1 MTSANVSKVTAGMT
15 VPTSASKKSGKD
27 EQEAVDFMSML
38 GNFAVNNSQQNNPVT
53 FQVSDSASNKT
64 AEYEKL
70 STKDDRIPKV
80 IGKTDDADMQKVD
93 QAVEE
98 FAKEVQQEVKELLGV
113 DDAQLEAAMKEL
125 GLTYQDLM
133 DPANLA
139 NLVMNLTGE
148 EDQLGLLMNAD
159 FQELMQDVEVL
170 SKNLLQEL
178 GMTPQ
183 EAAEVFTQLEQ
194 NAAQITDTE
203 EIPQQI
209 TEEVPRQITDT
220 EEVPQ
225 QIKEQEPQQ
234 ITEEVPRQ
242 IADTEEVPQQMQE
255 VTDAQADVSKVQQTD
270 DTQITEQKSQVEGL
284 TETDA
289 AATESVES
297 DVSVQNAE
305 EPVVQEVRVE
315 SDQTASQQEGQQEEA
330 PENSMTTEDESSLLQ
345 QNDTT
350 EKSIFTEHTF
360 QQTVQTIRTD
370 NVTAA
375 PTTAAPQNVVFDTL
389 DVIRQVSE
397 FTRVMYQ
404 GDTTSMEMQL
414 NPENLGKIYVQVT
427 AKEGVVTAHLAVQ
440 NEIVKEALENQT
452 IQLRENMN
460 QQGIKVEAVEV
471 TIASHEFERNLEQNQ
486 QGSAQDE
493 QREQASKSSRRN
505 ISMNQLDELSG
516 LMSEEEMLVAKIMR
530 DNGNSVDFTA

>member
-53 FQVSDSASNKT
+53 FQVSDSTSNKT
-64 AEYEKL
+64 VEYEKL

-80 IGKTDDADMQKVD
+80 TGKTDDADMQKVD

-98 FAKEVQQEVKELLGV
+98 FAKEVQKEVKELLGV

-133 DPANLA
+133 DPVNLA

-159 FQELMQDVEVL
+159 FQELMQNVEVL

-183 EAAEVFTQLEQ
+183 EVAEVFAQLEQ
-194 NAAQITDTE
+194 NAAQI
-203 EIPQQI
+203 
-209 TEEVPRQITDT
+209 
-220 EEVPQ
+220 
-225 QIKEQEPQQ
+225 
-234 ITEEVPRQ
+234 
-242 IADTEEVPQQMQE
+242 TEEVPQQMQE
-255 VTDAQADVSKVQQTD
+255 VTDTQADVLKVQQTD
-270 DTQITEQKSQVEGL
+270 DVQITEQKSQVTGL
-284 TETDA
+284 TETNA

-297 DVSVQNAE
+297 DGNVQNVE
-305 EPVVQEVRVE
+305 EPVSQEVRVE
-315 SDQTASQQEGQQEEA
+315 NDQTASQQEGQQEEA
-330 PENSMTTEDESSLLQ
+330 PENSMTTEDDASLLQ

-370 NVTAA
+370 NITAA
-375 PTTAAPQNVVFDTL
+375 PTTAVPQNVVFNTL

-493 QREQASKSSRRN
+493 QREQASKSPRRN

>member
-38 GNFAVNNSQQNNPVT
+38 GNFAVNHSQQNNPVT
-53 FQVSDSASNKT
+53 FQVSDSTSNKT

-80 IGKTDDADMQKVD
+80 TGKTDDADMQKVD

-133 DPANLA
+133 DPVNLA

-159 FQELMQDVEVL
+159 FQELMQNVEVL

-183 EAAEVFTQLEQ
+183 EVAEVFAQLEQ
-194 NAAQITDTE
+194 NAAQI
-203 EIPQQI
+203 
-209 TEEVPRQITDT
+209 
-220 EEVPQ
+220 
-225 QIKEQEPQQ
+225 
-234 ITEEVPRQ
+234 
-242 IADTEEVPQQMQE
+242 TEEVPQQMQE
-255 VTDAQADVSKVQQTD
+255 VTDTQADVLKVQQTD
-270 DTQITEQKSQVEGL
+270 DVQITEQKSQVTGL
-284 TETDA
+284 TETNA
-289 AATESVES
+289 AAEAVEN
-297 DVSVQNAE
+297 DANVQNVE

-315 SDQTASQQEGQQEEA
+315 NDQTASQQDGQQEEA
-330 PENSMTTEDESSLLQ
+330 PENSMTTEDDASLLQ

-370 NVTAA
+370 NITAA
-375 PTTAAPQNVVFDTL
+375 PTTAVPQNVVFNTL

-493 QREQASKSSRRN
+493 QREQASKSPRRN

>member
-15 VPTSASKKSGKD
+15 VQTSASKKSGKD

-38 GNFAVNNSQQNNPVT
+38 GNFAVNHSQQNNPVT
-53 FQVSDSASNKT
+53 FQVSDSTSNKT
-64 AEYEKL
+64 VEYEKL

-80 IGKTDDADMQKVD
+80 TGKTDDADMQKVD

-98 FAKEVQQEVKELLGV
+98 FAKEVQKEVKELLGV

-133 DPANLA
+133 DPVNLA

-159 FQELMQDVEVL
+159 FQELMQNVEVL

-178 GMTPQ
+178 GM
-183 EAAEVFTQLEQ
+183 AQLEQ
-194 NAAQITDTE
+194 NAAQI
-203 EIPQQI
+203 
-209 TEEVPRQITDT
+209 
-220 EEVPQ
+220 
-225 QIKEQEPQQ
+225 
-234 ITEEVPRQ
+234 
-242 IADTEEVPQQMQE
+242 TEEVPQQMQE
-255 VTDAQADVSKVQQTD
+255 VTDTQADVLKVQQTD
-270 DTQITEQKSQVEGL
+270 DVQITEQKSQVTGL
-284 TETDA
+284 TETNA

-297 DVSVQNAE
+297 DGNVQNVE
-305 EPVVQEVRVE
+305 EPVSQEVRVE
-315 SDQTASQQEGQQEEA
+315 NDQTASQQEGQQEEA
-330 PENSMTTEDESSLLQ
+330 PENSMTTEDDASLLQ

-370 NVTAA
+370 NITAA
-375 PTTAAPQNVVFDTL
+375 PTTAVPQNVVFNTL

-493 QREQASKSSRRN
+493 QREQASKSPRRN

>member
-15 VPTSASKKSGKD
+15 VQTSASKKSGKD

-38 GNFAVNNSQQNNPVT
+38 GNFAVNHSQQNNPVT

-64 AEYEKL
+64 VEYEKL

-80 IGKTDDADMQKVD
+80 TGKTDDADMQKVD

-133 DPANLA
+133 DPVNLA

-159 FQELMQDVEVL
+159 FQELMQNVEVL

-183 EAAEVFTQLEQ
+183 EAAEVFAQLEQ
-194 NAAQITDTE
+194 NAAQI
-203 EIPQQI
+203 
-209 TEEVPRQITDT
+209 
-220 EEVPQ
+220 
-225 QIKEQEPQQ
+225 
-234 ITEEVPRQ
+234 
-242 IADTEEVPQQMQE
+242 TEEVPQQMQE
-255 VTDAQADVSKVQQTD
+255 VTDTQADVLKVQQTD
-270 DTQITEQKSQVEGL
+270 DVQITEQKSQVTGL
-284 TETDA
+284 TETNA

-297 DVSVQNAE
+297 DGNVQNVE
-305 EPVVQEVRVE
+305 EPVSQEVRVE
-315 SDQTASQQEGQQEEA
+315 NDQTASQQEGQQEEA
-330 PENSMTTEDESSLLQ
+330 PENSMTTEDDASLLQ

-370 NVTAA
+370 NITAA
-375 PTTAAPQNVVFDTL
+375 PTTAVPHNVVFNTL

-493 QREQASKSSRRN
+493 QREQASKSPRRN

>member
-15 VPTSASKKSGKD
+15 VQTSASKKSGKD
-27 EQEAVDFMSML
+27 EQKAVDFMSML
-38 GNFAVNNSQQNNPVT
+38 GNFAVNHSQQNNPVT
-53 FQVSDSASNKT
+53 FQVSDSTSNKT
-64 AEYEKL
+64 VEYEKL

-80 IGKTDDADMQKVD
+80 TGKTDDADMQKVD

-98 FAKEVQQEVKELLGV
+98 FAKEVQKEVKELLGV

-133 DPANLA
+133 DPVNLA

-159 FQELMQDVEVL
+159 FQELMQNVEVL

-183 EAAEVFTQLEQ
+183 EVAEVFAQLEQ
-194 NAAQITDTE
+194 NAAQI
-203 EIPQQI
+203 
-209 TEEVPRQITDT
+209 
-220 EEVPQ
+220 
-225 QIKEQEPQQ
+225 
-234 ITEEVPRQ
+234 
-242 IADTEEVPQQMQE
+242 TEEVPQQMQE
-255 VTDAQADVSKVQQTD
+255 VTDTQADVLKVQQTD
-270 DTQITEQKSQVEGL
+270 DVQITEQKSQVTGL
-284 TETDA
+284 TETNA

-297 DVSVQNAE
+297 DGNVQNVE
-305 EPVVQEVRVE
+305 EPVSQEVRVE
-315 SDQTASQQEGQQEEA
+315 NDQTASQQEGQQEEA
-330 PENSMTTEDESSLLQ
+330 PENSMTTEDDASLLQ

-370 NVTAA
+370 NITAA
-375 PTTAAPQNVVFDTL
+375 PTTAVPQNVVFNTL

-493 QREQASKSSRRN
+493 QREQASKSPRRN

>member
-15 VPTSASKKSGKD
+15 VQTSASKKSGKD

-38 GNFAVNNSQQNNPVT
+38 GNFAVNHSQQNNPVT
-53 FQVSDSASNKT
+53 FQVSDSTSNKT
-64 AEYEKL
+64 VEYEKL

-80 IGKTDDADMQKVD
+80 TGKTDDADMQKVD

-133 DPANLA
+133 DPVNLA

-159 FQELMQDVEVL
+159 FQELMQNVEVL

-183 EAAEVFTQLEQ
+183 EAAEVFAQLEQ
-194 NAAQITDTE
+194 NAAQI
-203 EIPQQI
+203 
-209 TEEVPRQITDT
+209 
-220 EEVPQ
+220 
-225 QIKEQEPQQ
+225 
-234 ITEEVPRQ
+234 
-242 IADTEEVPQQMQE
+242 TEEVPQQMQE
-255 VTDAQADVSKVQQTD
+255 VTDTQADVLKVQQTD
-270 DTQITEQKSQVEGL
+270 DVQITEQKSQVTGL
-284 TETDA
+284 TETNA
-289 AATESVES
+289 AATESVER
-297 DVSVQNAE
+297 DGNVQNVE
-305 EPVVQEVRVE
+305 EPVSQEVRVE
-315 SDQTASQQEGQQEEA
+315 NDQTASQQEGQQEEA
-330 PENSMTTEDESSLLQ
+330 PENSMTTEDDASLLQ

-370 NVTAA
+370 NITAA
-375 PTTAAPQNVVFDTL
+375 PTTAVPQNVVFNTL

-493 QREQASKSSRRN
+493 QREQASKSPRRN

>member
-53 FQVSDSASNKT
+53 FQVSDNTSNKT
-64 AEYEKL
+64 VEYEKL

-80 IGKTDDADMQKVD
+80 TGKTDDADMQKVD

-125 GLTYQDLM
+125 GLTYQDLT
-133 DPANLA
+133 DPVNLA

-159 FQELMQDVEVL
+159 FQELMQNVEVL

-183 EAAEVFTQLEQ
+183 EAAEVFAQLEQ
-194 NAAQITDTE
+194 NAAQI
-203 EIPQQI
+203 
-209 TEEVPRQITDT
+209 
-220 EEVPQ
+220 
-225 QIKEQEPQQ
+225 
-234 ITEEVPRQ
+234 
-242 IADTEEVPQQMQE
+242 TEEVPQQMQE
-255 VTDAQADVSKVQQTD
+255 VTDTQADVLKVQQTD
-270 DTQITEQKSQVEGL
+270 DVQITEQKSQVTGL
-284 TETDA
+284 TETNA

-297 DVSVQNAE
+297 DGNVQNVE
-305 EPVVQEVRVE
+305 EPVSQEVRVE
-315 SDQTASQQEGQQEEA
+315 NDQTASQQEGQQEEA
-330 PENSMTTEDESSLLQ
+330 PENSMTTEDDASLLQ

-370 NVTAA
+370 NITAA
-375 PTTAAPQNVVFDTL
+375 PTTAVPQNVVFNTL

-460 QQGIKVEAVEV
+460 QQGIKIEAVEV

-493 QREQASKSSRRN
+493 QREQASKSPRRN

>member
-15 VPTSASKKSGKD
+15 VQTSASKKSGKD

-38 GNFAVNNSQQNNPVT
+38 GNFAVNHSQQNNPVT
-53 FQVSDSASNKT
+53 FQVSDSTSNKT
-64 AEYEKL
+64 VEYEKL

-80 IGKTDDADMQKVD
+80 TGKTDDADMQKVD

-98 FAKEVQQEVKELLGV
+98 FAKEVQKEVKELLGV

-133 DPANLA
+133 DPVNLA

-159 FQELMQDVEVL
+159 FQELMQNVEVL

-183 EAAEVFTQLEQ
+183 EVAEVFAQLEQ
-194 NAAQITDTE
+194 NAAQI
-203 EIPQQI
+203 
-209 TEEVPRQITDT
+209 
-220 EEVPQ
+220 
-225 QIKEQEPQQ
+225 
-234 ITEEVPRQ
+234 
-242 IADTEEVPQQMQE
+242 TEEVPQQMQE
-255 VTDAQADVSKVQQTD
+255 VTDTQADVLKVQQTD
-270 DTQITEQKSQVEGL
+270 DVQITEQKSQVTGL
-284 TETDA
+284 TETNA

-297 DVSVQNAE
+297 DGNVQNVE
-305 EPVVQEVRVE
+305 EPVSQEVRVE
-315 SDQTASQQEGQQEEA
+315 NDQTASQQEGQQEEA
-330 PENSMTTEDESSLLQ
+330 PENSMTTEDDASLLQ

-370 NVTAA
+370 NITAA
-375 PTTAAPQNVVFDTL
+375 PTTAVPQNVVFNTL

-493 QREQASKSSRRN
+493 QREQASKSPRRN

-530 DNGNSVDFTA
+530 DNGNSGDFTA

>member
-15 VPTSASKKSGKD
+15 VQTSASKKSGKD

-38 GNFAVNNSQQNNPVT
+38 GNFAMNNSQQNNPVT

-80 IGKTDDADMQKVD
+80 TGKTGDADMQKVD

-133 DPANLA
+133 DPVNLA

-159 FQELMQDVEVL
+159 FQELMQNVEVL

-183 EAAEVFTQLEQ
+183 EAAEVFAQLEQ
-194 NAAQITDTE
+194 NAAQI
-203 EIPQQI
+203 
-209 TEEVPRQITDT
+209 
-220 EEVPQ
+220 
-225 QIKEQEPQQ
+225 
-234 ITEEVPRQ
+234 
-242 IADTEEVPQQMQE
+242 TEEVPQQMQE
-255 VTDAQADVSKVQQTD
+255 VTDTQADVLKVQQTD
-270 DTQITEQKSQVEGL
+270 DVQITEQKSQVTGL
-284 TETDA
+284 TETNA

-297 DVSVQNAE
+297 DGNVQNVE
-305 EPVVQEVRVE
+305 EPVSQEVRVE
-315 SDQTASQQEGQQEEA
+315 NDQTASQQEGQQEEA
-330 PENSMTTEDESSLLQ
+330 PENSMTTEDDASLLQ

-370 NVTAA
+370 NITAA
-375 PTTAAPQNVVFDTL
+375 PTTAAPQNVVFNTL

-493 QREQASKSSRRN
+493 QREQASKSPRRN
-505 ISMNQLDELSG
+505 ISMNQLDEMSG

>member
-15 VPTSASKKSGKD
+15 VQTSASKKSGKD

-38 GNFAVNNSQQNNPVT
+38 GNFAVNHSQQNNPVT
-53 FQVSDSASNKT
+53 FQVPDSTSNKT

-80 IGKTDDADMQKVD
+80 TGKTGDADMQKVD

-133 DPANLA
+133 DPVNLA

-159 FQELMQDVEVL
+159 FQELMQNVEVL

-183 EAAEVFTQLEQ
+183 EVAEVFAQLEQ
-194 NAAQITDTE
+194 NAAQI
-203 EIPQQI
+203 
-209 TEEVPRQITDT
+209 
-220 EEVPQ
+220 
-225 QIKEQEPQQ
+225 
-234 ITEEVPRQ
+234 
-242 IADTEEVPQQMQE
+242 TEEVPQQMQE
-255 VTDAQADVSKVQQTD
+255 VTDTQADVLKVQQTD
-270 DTQITEQKSQVEGL
+270 DVQITEQKSQVTGL
-284 TETDA
+284 TETNA

-297 DVSVQNAE
+297 DGNVQNVE
-305 EPVVQEVRVE
+305 ETVSQEVRVE
-315 SDQTASQQEGQQEEA
+315 NDQTASQQEGQQEEA
-330 PENSMTTEDESSLLQ
+330 PENSMTTEDDASLLQ

-370 NVTAA
+370 NITAA
-375 PTTAAPQNVVFDTL
+375 PTTAVPQNVVFNTL

-493 QREQASKSSRRN
+493 QREQASKSPRRN

>member
-15 VPTSASKKSGKD
+15 VQTSASKKSGKD

-38 GNFAVNNSQQNNPVT
+38 GNFAVNPSQQNNPVT

-80 IGKTDDADMQKVD
+80 TGKTGDADMQKVD

-133 DPANLA
+133 DPVNLA

-159 FQELMQDVEVL
+159 FQELMQNVEVL

-183 EAAEVFTQLEQ
+183 EVAEVFAQLEQ
-194 NAAQITDTE
+194 NAAQI
-203 EIPQQI
+203 
-209 TEEVPRQITDT
+209 
-220 EEVPQ
+220 
-225 QIKEQEPQQ
+225 
-234 ITEEVPRQ
+234 
-242 IADTEEVPQQMQE
+242 TEEVPQQMQE
-255 VTDAQADVSKVQQTD
+255 VTDTQADVLKVQQTD
-270 DTQITEQKSQVEGL
+270 DVQITEQKSQVTGL
-284 TETDA
+284 TETNA

-297 DVSVQNAE
+297 DGNVQNVE
-305 EPVVQEVRVE
+305 EPVSQEVRVE
-315 SDQTASQQEGQQEEA
+315 NDQTASQQEGQQEEA
-330 PENSMTTEDESSLLQ
+330 PENSMTTEDDASLLQ

-370 NVTAA
+370 NITAA
-375 PTTAAPQNVVFDTL
+375 PTTAVPQNVVFNTL

-493 QREQASKSSRRN
+493 QREQASKSPRRN

>member
-15 VPTSASKKSGKD
+15 VQTSASKKSGKD

-38 GNFAVNNSQQNNPVT
+38 GNFAVNHSQQNNPVT
-53 FQVSDSASNKT
+53 FQVSDSTSNKT
-64 AEYEKL
+64 VEYEKL

-80 IGKTDDADMQKVD
+80 TGKTDDADMQKVD

-98 FAKEVQQEVKELLGV
+98 FAKEVQKEVKELLGV
-113 DDAQLEAAMKEL
+113 NDAQLEAAMKEL

-133 DPANLA
+133 DPVNLA

-159 FQELMQDVEVL
+159 FQELMQNVEVL

-183 EAAEVFTQLEQ
+183 EVAEVFAQLEQ
-194 NAAQITDTE
+194 NAAQI
-203 EIPQQI
+203 
-209 TEEVPRQITDT
+209 
-220 EEVPQ
+220 
-225 QIKEQEPQQ
+225 
-234 ITEEVPRQ
+234 
-242 IADTEEVPQQMQE
+242 TEEVPQQMQE
-255 VTDAQADVSKVQQTD
+255 VTDTQADVLKVQQTD
-270 DTQITEQKSQVEGL
+270 DVQITEQKSQVTGL
-284 TETDA
+284 TETNA

-297 DVSVQNAE
+297 DGNVQNVE
-305 EPVVQEVRVE
+305 EPVSQEVRVE
-315 SDQTASQQEGQQEEA
+315 NDQTASQQEGQQEEA
-330 PENSMTTEDESSLLQ
+330 PENSMTTEDDASLLQ

-370 NVTAA
+370 NITAA
-375 PTTAAPQNVVFDTL
+375 PTTAVPQNVVFNTL

-493 QREQASKSSRRN
+493 QREQASKSPRRN

>member
-53 FQVSDSASNKT
+53 FQVSDNTSNKT
-64 AEYEKL
+64 VEYEKL

-80 IGKTDDADMQKVD
+80 TGKTDDADMQKVD

-98 FAKEVQQEVKELLGV
+98 FAKEVQKEVKELLGV

-133 DPANLA
+133 DPVNLA

-159 FQELMQDVEVL
+159 FQELMQNVEVL

-183 EAAEVFTQLEQ
+183 EVAEVFAQLEQ
-194 NAAQITDTE
+194 NAAQI
-203 EIPQQI
+203 
-209 TEEVPRQITDT
+209 
-220 EEVPQ
+220 
-225 QIKEQEPQQ
+225 
-234 ITEEVPRQ
+234 
-242 IADTEEVPQQMQE
+242 TEEVPQQMQE
-255 VTDAQADVSKVQQTD
+255 VTDTQADVLKVQQTD
-270 DTQITEQKSQVEGL
+270 DVQITEQKSQVTGL
-284 TETDA
+284 TETNA

-297 DVSVQNAE
+297 DGNVQNVE
-305 EPVVQEVRVE
+305 EPVSQEVRVE
-315 SDQTASQQEGQQEEA
+315 NDQTASQQEAQQEEA
-330 PENSMTTEDESSLLQ
+330 PENSMTTEDDASLLQ

-370 NVTAA
+370 NITAA
-375 PTTAAPQNVVFDTL
+375 PTTAVPHNVVFNTL

-493 QREQASKSSRRN
+493 QREQASKSPRRN

>member
-15 VPTSASKKSGKD
+15 VQTSASKKSGKD

-38 GNFAVNNSQQNNPVT
+38 GNFAVNHSQQNNPVT
-53 FQVSDSASNKT
+53 FQVSDSTSNKT
-64 AEYEKL
+64 VEYEKL

-80 IGKTDDADMQKVD
+80 TGKTDDADMQKVD

-98 FAKEVQQEVKELLGV
+98 FAKEVQKEVKELLGV

-133 DPANLA
+133 DPVNLA

-159 FQELMQDVEVL
+159 FQELMQNVEVL

-183 EAAEVFTQLEQ
+183 EVAEVFAQLEQ
-194 NAAQITDTE
+194 NAAQI
-203 EIPQQI
+203 
-209 TEEVPRQITDT
+209 
-220 EEVPQ
+220 
-225 QIKEQEPQQ
+225 
-234 ITEEVPRQ
+234 
-242 IADTEEVPQQMQE
+242 TEEVPQQMQE
-255 VTDAQADVSKVQQTD
+255 VTDTQADVLKVQQTD
-270 DTQITEQKSQVEGL
+270 DVQITEQKSQVTGM
-284 TETDA
+284 TDTN
-289 AATESVES
+289 AATAEAVES
-297 DVSVQNAE
+297 DGNVQNVE
-305 EPVVQEVRVE
+305 EPVSQEVRVE
-315 SDQTASQQEGQQEEA
+315 NDQTASQQEGQQEEA
-330 PENSMTTEDESSLLQ
+330 PENSMTTEDDASLLQ

-370 NVTAA
+370 NITAA
-375 PTTAAPQNVVFDTL
+375 PTTAVPQNVVFNTL

-493 QREQASKSSRRN
+493 QREQASKSPRRN

>member
-15 VPTSASKKSGKD
+15 VQTSASKKSGKD

-38 GNFAVNNSQQNNPVT
+38 GNFAVNHSQQNNPVT
-53 FQVSDSASNKT
+53 FQVSDSTSNKT
-64 AEYEKL
+64 VEYEKL

-80 IGKTDDADMQKVD
+80 TGKTGDADMQKVD

-98 FAKEVQQEVKELLGV
+98 FAKEVQKEVKELLGV

-133 DPANLA
+133 DPVNLA

-159 FQELMQDVEVL
+159 FQELMQNVEVL

-183 EAAEVFTQLEQ
+183 EVAEVFAQLEQ
-194 NAAQITDTE
+194 NAAQI
-203 EIPQQI
+203 
-209 TEEVPRQITDT
+209 
-220 EEVPQ
+220 
-225 QIKEQEPQQ
+225 
-234 ITEEVPRQ
+234 
-242 IADTEEVPQQMQE
+242 TEEVPQQMQE
-255 VTDAQADVSKVQQTD
+255 VTDTQADVLKVQQTD
-270 DTQITEQKSQVEGL
+270 DVQITEQKSQVTGL
-284 TETDA
+284 TETNA

-297 DVSVQNAE
+297 DGNVQNVE
-305 EPVVQEVRVE
+305 EPVSQEVRVE
-315 SDQTASQQEGQQEEA
+315 NDQTASQQEGQQEEA
-330 PENSMTTEDESSLLQ
+330 PENSMTTEDDASLLQ

-370 NVTAA
+370 NITAA
-375 PTTAAPQNVVFDTL
+375 PTTAVPQNVVFNTL

-493 QREQASKSSRRN
+493 QREQASKSPRRN

>member
-64 AEYEKL
+64 VEYEKL

-80 IGKTDDADMQKVD
+80 TGKTDDADMQKVD

-133 DPANLA
+133 DPVNLA

-159 FQELMQDVEVL
+159 FQELMQNVEVL

-183 EAAEVFTQLEQ
+183 EAAEVFAQLEQ
-194 NAAQITDTE
+194 NAAQI
-203 EIPQQI
+203 
-209 TEEVPRQITDT
+209 
-220 EEVPQ
+220 
-225 QIKEQEPQQ
+225 
-234 ITEEVPRQ
+234 
-242 IADTEEVPQQMQE
+242 TEEVPQQMQE
-255 VTDAQADVSKVQQTD
+255 VTDTQADVLKVQQTD
-270 DTQITEQKSQVEGL
+270 DVQITEQKSQVTGL
-284 TETDA
+284 TETNA

-297 DVSVQNAE
+297 DGNVQNVE
-305 EPVVQEVRVE
+305 EPVSQEVRVE
-315 SDQTASQQEGQQEEA
+315 NDQTASQQEGQQEEA
-330 PENSMTTEDESSLLQ
+330 PENSMTTEDDASLLQ

-370 NVTAA
+370 NITAA
-375 PTTAAPQNVVFDTL
+375 PTTAVPHNVVFNTL

-493 QREQASKSSRRN
+493 QREQASKSPRRN

>member
-15 VPTSASKKSGKD
+15 VQTSASKKSGKD

-80 IGKTDDADMQKVD
+80 TGKTGDADMQKVD

-133 DPANLA
+133 DPVNLA

-159 FQELMQDVEVL
+159 FQELMQNVEVL

-183 EAAEVFTQLEQ
+183 EVAEVFAQLEQ
-194 NAAQITDTE
+194 NAAQI
-203 EIPQQI
+203 
-209 TEEVPRQITDT
+209 
-220 EEVPQ
+220 
-225 QIKEQEPQQ
+225 
-234 ITEEVPRQ
+234 
-242 IADTEEVPQQMQE
+242 TEEVPQQMQE
-255 VTDAQADVSKVQQTD
+255 VTDTQADVLKVQQTD
-270 DTQITEQKSQVEGL
+270 DVQITEQKSQVTGL
-284 TETDA
+284 TETNA

-297 DVSVQNAE
+297 DGNVQNVE

-315 SDQTASQQEGQQEEA
+315 NDQTASQQEGQQEEA
-330 PENSMTTEDESSLLQ
+330 PENSMTTEDDASLLQ

-370 NVTAA
+370 NITAA
-375 PTTAAPQNVVFDTL
+375 PTTAVPQNVVFNTL

-493 QREQASKSSRRN
+493 QREQASKSPRRN

>member
-1 MTSANVSKVTAGMT
+1 
-15 VPTSASKKSGKD
+15 
-27 EQEAVDFMSML
+27 
-38 GNFAVNNSQQNNPVT
+38 
-53 FQVSDSASNKT
+53 
-64 AEYEKL
+64 
-70 STKDDRIPKV
+70 
-80 IGKTDDADMQKVD
+80 
-93 QAVEE
+93 
-98 FAKEVQQEVKELLGV
+98 
-113 DDAQLEAAMKEL
+113 
-125 GLTYQDLM
+125 
-133 DPANLA
+133 
-139 NLVMNLTGE
+139 
-148 EDQLGLLMNAD
+148 
-159 FQELMQDVEVL
+159 
-170 SKNLLQEL
+170 
-178 GMTPQ
+178 MTPQ

-194 NAAQITDTE
+194 NVA
-203 EIPQQI
+203 QI
-209 TEEVPRQITDT
+209 TEEVP
-220 EEVPQ
+220 Q
-225 QIKEQEPQQ
+225 Q
-234 ITEEVPRQ
+234 V
-242 IADTEEVPQQMQE
+242 QE
-255 VTDAQADVSKVQQTD
+255 VTDTQAEVLQVQQTD
-270 DTQITEQKSQVEGL
+270 DVQATEQKSQVTGM
-284 TETDA
+284 TDTN
-289 AATESVES
+289 AATAEAVES
-297 DVSVQNAE
+297 DGNVQNVE
-305 EPVVQEVRVE
+305 EPVSQEVRVE
-315 SDQTASQQEGQQEEA
+315 NDQTASQQEGQQEEA
-330 PENSMTTEDESSLLQ
+330 PENSMTTEDDASLLQ

-370 NVTAA
+370 NI
-375 PTTAAPQNVVFDTL
+375 TAAPQNVVFNTL

-493 QREQASKSSRRN
+493 QREQASKSPRRN
-505 ISMNQLDELSG
+505 ISMNQLDEMSG

>member
-15 VPTSASKKSGKD
+15 VQTSASKKSGKD

-38 GNFAVNNSQQNNPVT
+38 GNFAVNHSQQNNPVT
-53 FQVSDSASNKT
+53 FQVSDSTSNKT
-64 AEYEKL
+64 VEYEKL

-80 IGKTDDADMQKVD
+80 TGKTDDADMQKVD

-133 DPANLA
+133 DPVNLA

-159 FQELMQDVEVL
+159 FQELMQNVEVL

-183 EAAEVFTQLEQ
+183 EAAEVFAQLEQ
-194 NAAQITDTE
+194 NAAQI
-203 EIPQQI
+203 
-209 TEEVPRQITDT
+209 
-220 EEVPQ
+220 
-225 QIKEQEPQQ
+225 
-234 ITEEVPRQ
+234 
-242 IADTEEVPQQMQE
+242 TEEVPQQMQE
-255 VTDAQADVSKVQQTD
+255 VTDTQADVLKVQQTD
-270 DTQITEQKSQVEGL
+270 DVQITEQKSQVTGL
-284 TETDA
+284 TESNA

-297 DVSVQNAE
+297 DGNVQNVE
-305 EPVVQEVRVE
+305 EPVSQEVPVE
-315 SDQTASQQEGQQEEA
+315 NDQTASQQDGQQEEA
-330 PENSMTTEDESSLLQ
+330 PENSMTTEEDASLLQ

-370 NVTAA
+370 NVVAA

-493 QREQASKSSRRN
+493 QREQASKSPRRN

>member
-15 VPTSASKKSGKD
+15 VQTSASKKSGKD

-38 GNFAVNNSQQNNPVT
+38 GNFAVNHSQQNNPVT

-64 AEYEKL
+64 VEYEKL

-80 IGKTDDADMQKVD
+80 TGKTDDADMQKVD

-133 DPANLA
+133 DPVNLA

-159 FQELMQDVEVL
+159 FQELMQNVEVL

-183 EAAEVFTQLEQ
+183 EAAEVFAQLEQ
-194 NAAQITDTE
+194 NAAQI
-203 EIPQQI
+203 
-209 TEEVPRQITDT
+209 
-220 EEVPQ
+220 
-225 QIKEQEPQQ
+225 
-234 ITEEVPRQ
+234 
-242 IADTEEVPQQMQE
+242 TEEVPQQMQE
-255 VTDAQADVSKVQQTD
+255 VTDTQADVLKVQQTD
-270 DTQITEQKSQVEGL
+270 DVQITEQKSQVTGL
-284 TETDA
+284 TETNA

-297 DVSVQNAE
+297 DGNVQNVE
-305 EPVVQEVRVE
+305 EPVSQEVRVE
-315 SDQTASQQEGQQEEA
+315 NDQTASQQEGQQEEA
-330 PENSMTTEDESSLLQ
+330 PENCMTTEDDASLLQ

-370 NVTAA
+370 NITAA
-375 PTTAAPQNVVFDTL
+375 PTTTVPQNVVFNTL

-493 QREQASKSSRRN
+493 QREQASKSPRRN

>member
-15 VPTSASKKSGKD
+15 VQTSASKKSGKD

-38 GNFAVNNSQQNNPVT
+38 GNFTVNHSQQNNPVT
-53 FQVSDSASNKT
+53 FQVSDSTSNKT
-64 AEYEKL
+64 VEYEKL

-80 IGKTDDADMQKVD
+80 TGKTDDADMQKVD

-133 DPANLA
+133 DPVNLA

-159 FQELMQDVEVL
+159 FQELMQNVEVL

-183 EAAEVFTQLEQ
+183 EVAEVFAQLEQ
-194 NAAQITDTE
+194 NAAQI
-203 EIPQQI
+203 
-209 TEEVPRQITDT
+209 
-220 EEVPQ
+220 
-225 QIKEQEPQQ
+225 
-234 ITEEVPRQ
+234 
-242 IADTEEVPQQMQE
+242 TEEVPQQMQE
-255 VTDAQADVSKVQQTD
+255 VTDTQADVLKVQQTD
-270 DTQITEQKSQVEGL
+270 DVQITEQKSQVTGL
-284 TETDA
+284 TETNA

-297 DVSVQNAE
+297 DGNVQNVE
-305 EPVVQEVRVE
+305 EPVSQEVRVE
-315 SDQTASQQEGQQEEA
+315 NDQTASQQEGQQEEA
-330 PENSMTTEDESSLLQ
+330 PENSMTTEDDASLLQ

-370 NVTAA
+370 NITAA
-375 PTTAAPQNVVFDTL
+375 PTTAVPQNVVFNTL

-493 QREQASKSSRRN
+493 QREQASKSPRRN

>member
-15 VPTSASKKSGKD
+15 VQTSASKKSGKD

-38 GNFAVNNSQQNNPVT
+38 GNFAVNHSQQNNPVT
-53 FQVSDSASNKT
+53 FQVSDSTSNKT
-64 AEYEKL
+64 VEYEKL
-70 STKDDRIPKV
+70 STKDDRIPK
-80 IGKTDDADMQKVD
+80 ITGKTDDADMQKVD

-133 DPANLA
+133 DPVNLA

-159 FQELMQDVEVL
+159 FQELMQNVEVL

-183 EAAEVFTQLEQ
+183 EAAEVFAQLEQ
-194 NAAQITDTE
+194 NAAQI
-203 EIPQQI
+203 
-209 TEEVPRQITDT
+209 
-220 EEVPQ
+220 
-225 QIKEQEPQQ
+225 
-234 ITEEVPRQ
+234 
-242 IADTEEVPQQMQE
+242 TEEVPQQMQE
-255 VTDAQADVSKVQQTD
+255 VTDTQADVLKVQQTD
-270 DTQITEQKSQVEGL
+270 DVQITEQKSQVTGL
-284 TETDA
+284 TETNA

-297 DVSVQNAE
+297 DGNVQTVEATVS
-305 EPVVQEVRVE
+305 QEVRVE
-315 SDQTASQQEGQQEEA
+315 NDQTASQQEGQQEEA
-330 PENSMTTEDESSLLQ
+330 PENSMTTEDDASLLQ

-370 NVTAA
+370 NITAA
-375 PTTAAPQNVVFDTL
+375 PTTAVPQNVVFNTL

-493 QREQASKSSRRN
+493 QREQASKSPRRN

>member
-64 AEYEKL
+64 VEYEKL

-80 IGKTDDADMQKVD
+80 TGKTDDADMQKVD

-98 FAKEVQQEVKELLGV
+98 FAKEVQQEVKELLGM

-133 DPANLA
+133 DPVNLA

-159 FQELMQDVEVL
+159 FQELMQNVEVL

-183 EAAEVFTQLEQ
+183 EAAEVFAQLEQ
-194 NAAQITDTE
+194 NAAQI
-203 EIPQQI
+203 
-209 TEEVPRQITDT
+209 
-220 EEVPQ
+220 
-225 QIKEQEPQQ
+225 
-234 ITEEVPRQ
+234 
-242 IADTEEVPQQMQE
+242 TEEVPQQMQE
-255 VTDAQADVSKVQQTD
+255 VTDTQADVLKVQQTD
-270 DTQITEQKSQVEGL
+270 DVQITEQKSQVTGL
-284 TETDA
+284 TETNA

-297 DVSVQNAE
+297 DGNVQNVE
-305 EPVVQEVRVE
+305 EPVSQEVRVE
-315 SDQTASQQEGQQEEA
+315 NDQTASQQEGQQEEA
-330 PENSMTTEDESSLLQ
+330 PENSMTTEDDASLLQ

-370 NVTAA
+370 NITAA
-375 PTTAAPQNVVFDTL
+375 PTTAVPHNVVFNTL

-404 GDTTSMEMQL
+404 GDTTNMEMQL

-493 QREQASKSSRRN
+493 QREQASKSPRRN

>member
-15 VPTSASKKSGKD
+15 VQTSASKKSGKD

-38 GNFAVNNSQQNNPVT
+38 GNFAVNHSQQNNPVT
-53 FQVSDSASNKT
+53 FQVSDSTSNKT
-64 AEYEKL
+64 VEYEKL

-80 IGKTDDADMQKVD
+80 TGKTDDADMQKVD

-98 FAKEVQQEVKELLGV
+98 FAKEVQKGVKELLGV

-133 DPANLA
+133 DPVNLA

-159 FQELMQDVEVL
+159 FQELMQNVEVL

-183 EAAEVFTQLEQ
+183 EVAEVFAQLEQ
-194 NAAQITDTE
+194 NAAQI
-203 EIPQQI
+203 
-209 TEEVPRQITDT
+209 
-220 EEVPQ
+220 
-225 QIKEQEPQQ
+225 
-234 ITEEVPRQ
+234 
-242 IADTEEVPQQMQE
+242 TEEVPQQMQE
-255 VTDAQADVSKVQQTD
+255 VTDTQADVLKVQQTD
-270 DTQITEQKSQVEGL
+270 DVQITEQKSQVTGL
-284 TETDA
+284 TETNA

-297 DVSVQNAE
+297 DGNVQNVE
-305 EPVVQEVRVE
+305 EPVSQEVRVE
-315 SDQTASQQEGQQEEA
+315 NDQTASQQEGQQEEA
-330 PENSMTTEDESSLLQ
+330 PENSMTTEDDASLLQ

-370 NVTAA
+370 NITAA
-375 PTTAAPQNVVFDTL
+375 PTTAVPQNVVFNTL

-493 QREQASKSSRRN
+493 QREQASKSPRRN

>member
-15 VPTSASKKSGKD
+15 VQTSASKKSGKD

-38 GNFAVNNSQQNNPVT
+38 GNFAVNHSQQNNPVT
-53 FQVSDSASNKT
+53 FQVSDNTSNKT
-64 AEYEKL
+64 VEYENL

-80 IGKTDDADMQKVD
+80 TGKTDDADMQKVD

-98 FAKEVQQEVKELLGV
+98 FAKELQQEVKELLGV

-133 DPANLA
+133 DPVNLA

-159 FQELMQDVEVL
+159 FQELMQNVEVL

-183 EAAEVFTQLEQ
+183 EAAEVFAQLEQ
-194 NAAQITDTE
+194 NAAQI
-203 EIPQQI
+203 
-209 TEEVPRQITDT
+209 
-220 EEVPQ
+220 
-225 QIKEQEPQQ
+225 
-234 ITEEVPRQ
+234 
-242 IADTEEVPQQMQE
+242 TEEVPQQMQE
-255 VTDAQADVSKVQQTD
+255 VTDTQADVLKVQQTD
-270 DTQITEQKSQVEGL
+270 DVQITEQKSQVTGL
-284 TETDA
+284 TETNA

-297 DVSVQNAE
+297 DGNVQNVE
-305 EPVVQEVRVE
+305 EPVSQEVRVE
-315 SDQTASQQEGQQEEA
+315 NDQTASQQEGQQEEA
-330 PENSMTTEDESSLLQ
+330 PENSMTTENDASLLQ

-370 NVTAA
+370 NITAA
-375 PTTAAPQNVVFDTL
+375 PTTAVPQNVVFNTL

-493 QREQASKSSRRN
+493 QREQASKSPRRN

>member
-64 AEYEKL
+64 VEYEKL

-80 IGKTDDADMQKVD
+80 TGKTDDADMQKVD

-133 DPANLA
+133 DPVNLA

-159 FQELMQDVEVL
+159 FQELMQNVEVL
-170 SKNLLQEL
+170 SKNLLQKL

-183 EAAEVFTQLEQ
+183 EAAEVFAQLEQ
-194 NAAQITDTE
+194 NAAQI
-203 EIPQQI
+203 
-209 TEEVPRQITDT
+209 
-220 EEVPQ
+220 
-225 QIKEQEPQQ
+225 
-234 ITEEVPRQ
+234 
-242 IADTEEVPQQMQE
+242 TEEVPQQMQE
-255 VTDAQADVSKVQQTD
+255 VTDTQADVLKVQQTD
-270 DTQITEQKSQVEGL
+270 DVQITEQKSQVTGL
-284 TETDA
+284 TETNA

-297 DVSVQNAE
+297 DGNVQNVE
-305 EPVVQEVRVE
+305 EPVSQEVRVE
-315 SDQTASQQEGQQEEA
+315 NDQTASQQEGQQEEA
-330 PENSMTTEDESSLLQ
+330 PENSMTTEDDASLLQ

-370 NVTAA
+370 NITAA
-375 PTTAAPQNVVFDTL
+375 PTTAVPHNVVFNTL

-404 GDTTSMEMQL
+404 GDTTNMEMQL

-493 QREQASKSSRRN
+493 QREQASKSPRRN

>member
-15 VPTSASKKSGKD
+15 VQTSASKKSGKD

-38 GNFAVNNSQQNNPVT
+38 GNFAVNHSQQNNPVT
-53 FQVSDSASNKT
+53 FQVSDNTSNKT
-64 AEYEKL
+64 VEYEKL

-80 IGKTDDADMQKVD
+80 TGKTDDADMQKVD

-98 FAKEVQQEVKELLGV
+98 FAKEVQKEVKELLGV

-133 DPANLA
+133 DPVNLA

-159 FQELMQDVEVL
+159 FQELMQNVEVL

-183 EAAEVFTQLEQ
+183 EAAEVFAQLEQ
-194 NAAQITDTE
+194 NAAQI
-203 EIPQQI
+203 
-209 TEEVPRQITDT
+209 
-220 EEVPQ
+220 
-225 QIKEQEPQQ
+225 
-234 ITEEVPRQ
+234 
-242 IADTEEVPQQMQE
+242 TEEVPQQMQE
-255 VTDAQADVSKVQQTD
+255 VTDTKADVLKVQQTD
-270 DTQITEQKSQVEGL
+270 DVQITEQKSQVTGL
-284 TETDA
+284 TETNA

-297 DVSVQNAE
+297 DGNVQNVE
-305 EPVVQEVRVE
+305 EPVSQEVRVE
-315 SDQTASQQEGQQEEA
+315 NDQTASQQEGQQEEA
-330 PENSMTTEDESSLLQ
+330 PENSMTTEDDASLLQ

-370 NVTAA
+370 NITAA
-375 PTTAAPQNVVFDTL
+375 PTTAVPQNVVFNTL

-493 QREQASKSSRRN
+493 QREQASKSPRRN

>member
-15 VPTSASKKSGKD
+15 VQTSASKKSGKD

-38 GNFAVNNSQQNNPVT
+38 GNFAVNHSQQNNPVT
-53 FQVSDSASNKT
+53 FQVSDNTSNKT
-64 AEYEKL
+64 VEYEKL

-80 IGKTDDADMQKVD
+80 TGKTDDADMQKVD

-133 DPANLA
+133 DPVNLA

-159 FQELMQDVEVL
+159 FQELMQNVEVL

-183 EAAEVFTQLEQ
+183 EAAEVFAQLEQ
-194 NAAQITDTE
+194 NAAQI
-203 EIPQQI
+203 
-209 TEEVPRQITDT
+209 
-220 EEVPQ
+220 
-225 QIKEQEPQQ
+225 
-234 ITEEVPRQ
+234 
-242 IADTEEVPQQMQE
+242 TEEVPQQMQE
-255 VTDAQADVSKVQQTD
+255 VTDTQADVLKVQQTD
-270 DTQITEQKSQVEGL
+270 DVQITEQKSQVTGL
-284 TETDA
+284 TETNA

-297 DVSVQNAE
+297 DGNVQNVE
-305 EPVVQEVRVE
+305 EPVSQEVRVE
-315 SDQTASQQEGQQEEA
+315 NDQTASQQEGQQEEA
-330 PENSMTTEDESSLLQ
+330 PENCMTTEDDASLLQ

-370 NVTAA
+370 NITAA
-375 PTTAAPQNVVFDTL
+375 PTTTVPQNVVFNTL

-493 QREQASKSSRRN
+493 QREQAFKSPRRN

>member
-64 AEYEKL
+64 VEYEKL

-80 IGKTDDADMQKVD
+80 TGKTDDADMQKVD

-133 DPANLA
+133 DPVNLA

-159 FQELMQDVEVL
+159 FQELMQNVEVL

-183 EAAEVFTQLEQ
+183 EAAEVFAQLEQ
-194 NAAQITDTE
+194 NAAQI
-203 EIPQQI
+203 
-209 TEEVPRQITDT
+209 
-220 EEVPQ
+220 
-225 QIKEQEPQQ
+225 
-234 ITEEVPRQ
+234 
-242 IADTEEVPQQMQE
+242 TEEVPQQMQE
-255 VTDAQADVSKVQQTD
+255 VTDTQEDVLKVQQTD
-270 DTQITEQKSQVEGL
+270 DVQITEQKSQVTGL
-284 TETDA
+284 TETNA

-297 DVSVQNAE
+297 DGNVQNVE
-305 EPVVQEVRVE
+305 EPVSQEVRVE
-315 SDQTASQQEGQQEEA
+315 NDQTASQQEGQQEEA
-330 PENSMTTEDESSLLQ
+330 PENSMTTEDDASLLQ

-370 NVTAA
+370 NITAA
-375 PTTAAPQNVVFDTL
+375 PTTAVPHNVVFNTL

-493 QREQASKSSRRN
+493 QREQASKSPRRN

>member
-15 VPTSASKKSGKD
+15 VQTSASKKSGKD

-38 GNFAVNNSQQNNPVT
+38 GNFAVNHSQQNNPVT
-53 FQVSDSASNKT
+53 FQVSDSTSNKT
-64 AEYEKL
+64 VEYEKL

-80 IGKTDDADMQKVD
+80 TGKTDDADMQKVD

-98 FAKEVQQEVKELLGV
+98 FAKEVQKEVKELLGV

-133 DPANLA
+133 DPVNLA

-159 FQELMQDVEVL
+159 FQELMQNVEVL

-183 EAAEVFTQLEQ
+183 EVAEVFAQLEQ
-194 NAAQITDTE
+194 NAAQI
-203 EIPQQI
+203 
-209 TEEVPRQITDT
+209 
-220 EEVPQ
+220 
-225 QIKEQEPQQ
+225 
-234 ITEEVPRQ
+234 
-242 IADTEEVPQQMQE
+242 TEEVPQQMQE
-255 VTDAQADVSKVQQTD
+255 VTDTQAEVLQVQQTD
-270 DTQITEQKSQVEGL
+270 DVQITEQKSQVTGL
-284 TETDA
+284 TETNA

-297 DVSVQNAE
+297 DGNVQNVE
-305 EPVVQEVRVE
+305 EPVSQEVRVE
-315 SDQTASQQEGQQEEA
+315 NDQTASQQEGQQEEA
-330 PENSMTTEDESSLLQ
+330 PENSMTTEDDASLLQ

-370 NVTAA
+370 NITAA
-375 PTTAAPQNVVFDTL
+375 PTTAVPQNVVFNTL

-493 QREQASKSSRRN
+493 QREQASKSPRRN

>member
-15 VPTSASKKSGKD
+15 VQTSASKKSGKD

-38 GNFAVNNSQQNNPVT
+38 GNFAVNHSQQNNLVT
-53 FQVSDSASNKT
+53 FQVSDSTSNKT
-64 AEYEKL
+64 VEYEKL

-80 IGKTDDADMQKVD
+80 TGKTDDADMQKVD

-98 FAKEVQQEVKELLGV
+98 FAKEVQKEVKELLGV

-133 DPANLA
+133 DPVNLA

-159 FQELMQDVEVL
+159 FQELMQNVEVL

-183 EAAEVFTQLEQ
+183 EVAEVFAQLEQ
-194 NAAQITDTE
+194 NAAQI
-203 EIPQQI
+203 
-209 TEEVPRQITDT
+209 
-220 EEVPQ
+220 
-225 QIKEQEPQQ
+225 
-234 ITEEVPRQ
+234 
-242 IADTEEVPQQMQE
+242 TEEVPQQMQE
-255 VTDAQADVSKVQQTD
+255 VTDTQADVLKVQQTD
-270 DTQITEQKSQVEGL
+270 DVQITEQKSQVTGL
-284 TETDA
+284 TETNA

-297 DVSVQNAE
+297 DGNVQNVE
-305 EPVVQEVRVE
+305 EPVSQEVRVE
-315 SDQTASQQEGQQEEA
+315 NDQTASQQEGQQEEA
-330 PENSMTTEDESSLLQ
+330 PENSMTTEDDASLLQ

-370 NVTAA
+370 NITAA
-375 PTTAAPQNVVFDTL
+375 PTTAVPQNVVFNTL

-493 QREQASKSSRRN
+493 QREQASKSPRRN

>member
-38 GNFAVNNSQQNNPVT
+38 GNFAVNHSQQNNPVT
-53 FQVSDSASNKT
+53 FQVSDSTSNKT
-64 AEYEKL
+64 VEYEKL

-80 IGKTDDADMQKVD
+80 TGKTDDADMQKVD

-98 FAKEVQQEVKELLGV
+98 FAKEVQKEVKELLGV

-133 DPANLA
+133 DPVNLA

-159 FQELMQDVEVL
+159 FQELMQNVEVL

-183 EAAEVFTQLEQ
+183 EVAEVFAQLEQ
-194 NAAQITDTE
+194 NAAQIT
-203 EIPQQI
+203 
-209 TEEVPRQITDT
+209 

-225 QIKEQEPQQ
+225 Q
-234 ITEEVPRQ
+234 V
-242 IADTEEVPQQMQE
+242 QE
-255 VTDAQADVSKVQQTD
+255 VTDTQAEVLQVQQTD
-270 DTQITEQKSQVEGL
+270 DVQATEQKSQVTGM
-284 TETDA
+284 TDTNA
-289 AATESVES
+289 AAEAVEN
-297 DVSVQNAE
+297 DANVQNVE

-315 SDQTASQQEGQQEEA
+315 NDQTASQQDGQQEEA
-330 PENSMTTEDESSLLQ
+330 PENSMTTEEDASLLQ

-370 NVTAA
+370 NITAA
-375 PTTAAPQNVVFDTL
+375 PTTAVPQNVVFNTL

-493 QREQASKSSRRN
+493 QREQASKSPRRN

>member
-15 VPTSASKKSGKD
+15 VQTSASKKSGKD

-38 GNFAVNNSQQNNPVT
+38 GNFAVNHSQQNNPVT
-53 FQVSDSASNKT
+53 FQVSDNTSNKT
-64 AEYEKL
+64 VEYEKL

-80 IGKTDDADMQKVD
+80 TGKTDDADMQKVD

-133 DPANLA
+133 DPVNLA

-159 FQELMQDVEVL
+159 FQELMQNVEVL

-183 EAAEVFTQLEQ
+183 EAAEVFAQLEQ
-194 NAAQITDTE
+194 NAAQI
-203 EIPQQI
+203 
-209 TEEVPRQITDT
+209 
-220 EEVPQ
+220 
-225 QIKEQEPQQ
+225 
-234 ITEEVPRQ
+234 
-242 IADTEEVPQQMQE
+242 TEEVPQQMQE
-255 VTDAQADVSKVQQTD
+255 VTDTQADVLKVQQTD
-270 DTQITEQKSQVEGL
+270 DVQITEQKSQVTGL
-284 TETDA
+284 TETNA

-297 DVSVQNAE
+297 DGNVQNVE
-305 EPVVQEVRVE
+305 ETVSQEVRVE
-315 SDQTASQQEGQQEEA
+315 NDQTASQQEGQQEEA
-330 PENSMTTEDESSLLQ
+330 PENSMTTEDDASLLQ

-370 NVTAA
+370 NITAA
-375 PTTAAPQNVVFDTL
+375 PTTAVPQNVVFNTL

-493 QREQASKSSRRN
+493 QREQASKSPRRN

>member
-15 VPTSASKKSGKD
+15 VQTSASKKSGKD

-38 GNFAVNNSQQNNPVT
+38 GNFAVNHSQQNNPVT
-53 FQVSDSASNKT
+53 FQVSDSTSNKT
-64 AEYEKL
+64 VEYEKL

-80 IGKTDDADMQKVD
+80 TGKTDDADMQKVD

-98 FAKEVQQEVKELLGV
+98 FAKEVQKEVKELLGV

-133 DPANLA
+133 DPVNLA

-159 FQELMQDVEVL
+159 FQELMQSVEVL

-183 EAAEVFTQLEQ
+183 EVAEVFAQLEQ
-194 NAAQITDTE
+194 NAAQI
-203 EIPQQI
+203 
-209 TEEVPRQITDT
+209 
-220 EEVPQ
+220 
-225 QIKEQEPQQ
+225 
-234 ITEEVPRQ
+234 
-242 IADTEEVPQQMQE
+242 TEEVPQQMQE
-255 VTDAQADVSKVQQTD
+255 VTDTQADVLKVQQTD
-270 DTQITEQKSQVEGL
+270 DVQITEQKSQVTGL
-284 TETDA
+284 TETNA

-297 DVSVQNAE
+297 DGNVQNVE
-305 EPVVQEVRVE
+305 EPVSQEVRVE
-315 SDQTASQQEGQQEEA
+315 NDQTASQQEGQQEEA
-330 PENSMTTEDESSLLQ
+330 PENSMTTEDDASLLQ

-370 NVTAA
+370 NITAA
-375 PTTAAPQNVVFDTL
+375 PTTAVPQNVVFNTL

-493 QREQASKSSRRN
+493 QREQASKSPRRN